1 MELIATNKTVSLEFL
16 FCVVL
21 GSYEGVVILT
31 VPRAIAPPW
40 WSLEWSR
47 STRPGSVRF
56 SRPSFFVFEA

>member
-1 MELIATNKTVSLEFL
+1 MELIATNKTVSLELL

-56 SRPSFFVFEA
+56 